1 MNLHP
6 DDFAEMVVMTIARA
20 LRGPLVQDRFESIE
34 QRIAALE
41 IRPVPTFRGPHEE
54 SKAYPSNSLVTHLN
68 TLWVSALPTTSTP
81 GTDPSW
87 QRAVKKSEARR

>member
-1 MNLHP
+1 MNLNP
-6 DDFAEMVVMTIARA
+6 DDFAEMVVTTIKKS
-20 LRGPLVQDRFESIE
+20 LEGPLVKGRFESLE

-68 TLWVSALPTTSTP
+68 TLWVSAMSTTSVP

-87 QRAVKKSEARR
+87 RLASREAMRE